1 MPLMLSATVNAFAE
15 RAPFEVMPIL
25 NEPKPS
31 S

>member
-1 MPLMLSATVNAFAE
+1 MPVMLSLVVNAFAE